1 VSGSA
6 PGQESAASAAPA
18 DGGTDNDVGLD
29 VTVRESVGRTAL
41 RLAGLA
47 GEQIAAACGG
57 GLAVAYKDPQP
68 GEPGNSNPVS
78 CVDLRVEALLRAAL
92 AAEFPEHIVIG
103 EELPLHSPASG
114 FAWIIDP
121 IDGTNNFINGVPL
134 FAASIGVLFEG
145 RPVAGAIW
153 CATSHEL
160 RPGIYHGIA
169 GGVLHF
175 DGSPLVRRT
184 NRPWRGLVAEP
195 GMAPSYGA
203 LGHTRVFGCA
213 ALEMAFVAAGLLRVA
228 YISRP
233 ALWDITAG
241 LALLRAANC
250 GARVWRMG
258 GWQPFSWFES
268 WRDPAVLAKW
278 CEPLLIGDSAAL
290 EAAAAGAAR

>member
-1 VSGSA
+1 
-6 PGQESAASAAPA
+6 
-18 DGGTDNDVGLD
+18 
-29 VTVRESVGRTAL
+29 
-41 RLAGLA
+41 LARLA

-57 GLAVAYKDPQP
+57 GLAVEYKDPRP

-153 CATSHEL
+153 CATTHEL
-160 RPGIYHGIA
+160 RPGIYHGLA

-175 DGSPLVRRT
+175 DGSPLLRRT
-184 NRPWRGLVAEP
+184 NGPWRGLVAEP

-228 YISRP
+228 YVPRP
-233 ALWDITAG
+233 ALWDVAAG
-241 LALLRAANC
+241 LTLLRAANC
-250 GARVWRMG
+250 GARVWRAG
-258 GWQPFSWFES
+258 GWQPFSSFES
-268 WRDPAVLAKW
+268 WRDPAALANW
-278 CEPLLIGDSAAL
+278 CEPLLMGERTAL
-290 EAAAAGAAR
+290 EAAAAAAAR